1 MQILF
6 LKFDVRKKGFFF
18 QRPFFESLYVNCLY
32 FNSVRKKSREMC
44 KNAPGC
50 PIVSITTFPAIGFC
64 HLLLEEISSSENHLT
79 RFIVKV
85 FILRCSHKIPKS
97 GVFGNKI
104 LKNVKKTFLFIF
116 YFRMM
121 ILQYVS

>member
-32 FNSVRKKSREMC
+32 FNSVRKNPEKCAKMLLVVQSFLLQHFRRSGFVTCYLRKS
-44 KNAPGC
+44 
-50 PIVSITTFPAIGFC
+50 
-64 HLLLEEISSSENHLT
+64 HHLT